1 MATAGTRPWPLQ
13 DGKLPHVTRLGGL
26 GDMEYG
32 TVIIEQRM
40 HLYCI
45 TPLQFLYRSMARRS
59 AVQDEGLVQPYE

>member
-1 MATAGTRPWPLQ
+1 
-13 DGKLPHVTRLGGL
+13 
-26 GDMEYG
+26 MEYG